1 MIKQGE
7 FIKRLQ
13 KILDDNELSA
23 SQFADKIGVPRSS
36 ISHLLSGRNKPSL
49 EFVLKVNE
57 SFPTLTIDWLV
68 LGTEAVKPSVQNSS
82 HFDMET
88 FSNSK
93 TSQKASASQ
102 KIEKIVVFYNDG
114 MFKEYKPS

>member
-1 MIKQGE
+1 MINQAE

-57 SFPTLTIDWLV
+57 SYPTLTIDWLV
-68 LGTEAVKPSVQNSS
+68 LGKEAVHPLGQEIKP
-82 HFDMET
+82 FDMET
-88 FSNSK
+88 FPKNESLQK
-93 TSQKASASQ
+93 TPTSRD
-102 KIEKIVVFYNDG
+102 IEKIVVFYNDG
-114 MFKEYKPS
+114 KFKEYTSS